1 MEGFL
6 FLCGVFFC
14 LFGWFLF
21 LVTLHNLQDLS
32 SPIRD

>member
-6 FLCGVFFC
+6 FLWGFFF